1 MFIGLAKPQ
10 NVGKWN
16 SSWKFAVQ
24 QTSKYQETEKHNWK
38 QFMEFTVNAMQFYNA
53 TYVYV

>member
-53 TYVYV
+53 T